1 MHFFSRFISS
11 LPRDSQARQGRR
23 SNVRRHCRIEL
34 ERLEGRALMS
44 IQGVTLTFYGNLS
57 ITAQQPSG
65 TVALVAIDPSTKN
78 VQVSFNGQSEE
89 FSASS
94 VHSITYTGGTNGGDT
109 FTNDTGIA
117 ELAYGNG
124 GNNDFTGG
132 TGINVVYFT
141 GNDNTYYGPAGST
154 SDVFKDYGQ
163 ADTITGPGKL
173 YVFNS

>member
-11 LPRDSQARQGRR
+11 LPQDSQARQGRR
-23 SNVRRHCRIEL
+23 STSRRHCRIEL

-57 ITAQQPSG
+57 ITAPQTSG
-65 TVALVAIDPSTKN
+65 NAALVQIDPSTKN
-78 VQVSFNGQSEE
+78 VEVTLNGQSEE
-89 FSASS
+89 FTASS
-94 VHSITYTGGTNGGDT
+94 VHSVTYTSGSGGHDT
-109 FTNDTGIA
+109 FTNNTGVT

-132 TGINVVYFT
+132 TAVTVVYFT
-141 GNDNTYYGPAGST
+141 GNNNTYYGQAGST

-163 ADTITGPGKL
+163 GDTITGPGKL